1 MRKMPARLSMVAL
14 ILGTGLVTACSS
26 DGTRGDLQNK
36 DSALSFATT
45 QVTGLR
51 EGLPNSVTT
60 NSAINGV
67 DDVQTLKEI
76 EAIEQ
81 LKARYCR
88 LLDTKQWEAWRE
100 VFTDDFVSDTS
111 EAAGKVIEG
120 ADEFVAFVRQQLGK
134 PSQTTSH
141 QVHMPEIELTSAT
154 TAKGIWALEDW
165 VDFTPV
171 LGLHGHGHYHETYVK
186 INGRWRIK
194 YSKLTR
200 IRQELITPAVSLPL
214 PDLKKAL
221 EGRDE
226 GLMDPLGRSAPPY

>member
-1 MRKMPARLSMVAL
+1 MRKMAARRNMVAL
-14 ILGTGLVTACSS
+14 VLGTVLVTACSS
-26 DGTRGDLQNK
+26 GDTGGTPEKN
-36 DSALSFATT
+36 DSARSFGTT
-45 QVTGLR
+45 EVTALR
-51 EGLPNSVTT
+51 EGLPNSVTP
-60 NSAINGV
+60 NGV
-67 DDVQTLKEI
+67 DDIQALKEI
-76 EAIEQ
+76 DAIEQ

-120 ADEFVAFVRQQLGK
+120 ADAFVAFVRQQLGN

-186 INGRWRIK
+186 INGRWRIQ

-221 EGRDE
+221 EGATK
-226 GLMDPLGRSAPPY
+226 G